1 MQAVWKI
8 MIQIFY
14 FVALTHFRIKSMKSL
29 KILIVEDEIFIAETI
44 KMYLEEKNYAV
55 IGTAISYEEAFEI
68 YNLQNP
74 DLVLLDIRL
83 YGDRSGI
90 DFASFLKLQK
100 NTPPYIFLTSQM
112 DLGTLEQALE
122 TNPYGYLT
130 KPFYKESLWTSIES
144 AHHLFCVRNTSDEEV
159 IITDGRKN
167 HLIKISDIMYIEADH
182 VYTIIYL
189 TSGVKLTV
197 RKTLQQI
204 LDMTLNSNLIYCH
217 RSYIVNQKHI
227 EQWNPDHIIMI
238 NGDQI
243 PISRSKKNE
252 IVARLKNSIFVT

>member
-1 MQAVWKI
+1 MK
-8 MIQIFY
+8 QIFY

-29 KILIVEDEIFIAETI
+29 KILIVEDEVFIAETI
-44 KMYLEEKNYAV
+44 KMYLEEKNHQV
-55 IGTAISYEEAFEI
+55 IGAAISYEEAFQI
-68 YNLQNP
+68 FNLQKP
-74 DLVLLDIRL
+74 DLVLLDVRL
-83 YGDRSGI
+83 YGEKSGI
-90 DFASFLKLQK
+90 DFATFLKSQK

-144 AHHLFCVRNTSDEEV
+144 AYHLHSVRNTSDDEV

-182 VYTIIYL
+182 VYAIIYL
-189 TSGVKLTV
+189 ASGEKLTV

-204 LDMTLNSNLIYCH
+204 LDMTANTNLVYCH
-217 RSYIVNQKHI
+217 RSYIANQKHI
-227 EQWNPDHIIMI
+227 NQWNHEQITMM

-243 PISRSKKNE
+243 PISRSKRDE
-252 IVARLKNSIFVT
+252 ILEKLNKITADT